1 MSRTD
6 IVDEAEAQASLELL
20 REINTKAAII
30 TTPIEKLDG
39 KKLLDVMEHPVS
51 LAQELMEEEEVC
63 PECGHVHEH
72 GEHHHHDHEEHE
84 HHHDHDHECGCG
96 HDHDHEEHEH
106 HHHDHDHECGCGHDH
121 HEHDHECGCGHHHHH
136 ADEVFNSIGF
146 DTVKKYNEVELS
158 DILNKLCNDDN
169 VLRAKGFVDSGN
181 EDWWYFDLVPG
192 EFEIRLGKPIY
203 TGQVCVIGKDLDEN
217 TIKELFLG

>member
-1 MSRTD
+1 MN
-6 IVDEAEAQASLELL
+6 IQEELL
-20 REINTKAAII
+20 
-30 TTPIEKLDG
+30 
-39 KKLLDVMEHPVS
+39 
-51 LAQELMEEEEVC
+51 
-63 PECGHVHEH
+63 HE
-72 GEHHHHDHEEHE
+72 HDHECCGHNHHE
-84 HHHDHDHECGCG
+84 HDHHEHDHDHECCGHDHHEHDHECGCG
-96 HDHDHEEHEH
+96 HDHHE
-106 HHHDHDHECGCGHDH
+106 HDHECGCGHDH

>member
-1 MSRTD
+1 MLKIFLAEDEVVVRETIKRMIPWEELGFELVGEAADGEMALPLLLRQQPDLLITD
-6 IVDEAEAQASLELL
+6 I
-20 REINTKAAII
+20 KM
-30 TTPIEKLDG
+30 PFMDG
-39 KKLLDVMEHPVS
+39 L
-51 LAQELMEEEEVC
+51 
-63 PECGHVHEH
+63 
-72 GEHHHHDHEEHE
+72 
-84 HHHDHDHECGCG
+84 
-96 HDHDHEEHEH
+96 
-106 HHHDHDHECGCGHDH
+106 
-121 HEHDHECGCGHHHHH
+121 
-136 ADEVFNSIGF
+136 
-146 DTVKKYNEVELS
+146 ELS

>member
-1 MSRTD
+1 MRIFSIILAD
-6 IVDEAEAQASLELL
+6 DEQQILYGMKKGIEW
-20 REINTKAAII
+20 
-30 TTPIEKLDG
+30 EKLGFRVAGVAQNG
-39 KKLLDVMEHPVS
+39 KEAL
-51 LAQELMEEEEVC
+51 ELMEE
-63 PECGHVHEH
+63 VHPDLVISDIKMPFMD
-72 GEHHHHDHEEHE
+72 GL
-84 HHHDHDHECGCG
+84 
-96 HDHDHEEHEH
+96 
-106 HHHDHDHECGCGHDH
+106 
-121 HEHDHECGCGHHHHH
+121 
-136 ADEVFNSIGF
+136 
-146 DTVKKYNEVELS
+146 ELS

>member
-1 MSRTD
+1 MKD
-6 IVDEAEAQASLELL
+6 MEKEL
-20 REINTKAAII
+20 
-30 TTPIEKLDG
+30 
-39 KKLLDVMEHPVS
+39 H
-51 LAQELMEEEEVC
+51 
-63 PECGHVHEH
+63 
-72 GEHHHHDHEEHE
+72 EHHHHEEECECGCGCGHHHHDEEHE
-84 HHHDHDHECGCG
+84 HHHDEECGCG
-96 HDHDHEEHEH
+96 CGCEHHHHEHEAHEH
-106 HHHDHDHECGCGHDH
+106 HHHHE
-121 HEHDHECGCGHHHHH
+121 EECGCGHHHHH

>member
-1 MSRTD
+1 MTM
-6 IVDEAEAQASLELL
+6 IMNV
-20 REINTKAAII
+20 
-30 TTPIEKLDG
+30 
-39 KKLLDVMEHPVS
+39 V
-51 LAQELMEEEEVC
+51 
-63 PECGHVHEH
+63 
-72 GEHHHHDHEEHE
+72 
-84 HHHDHDHECGCG
+84 
-96 HDHDHEEHEH
+96 
-106 HHHDHDHECGCGHDH
+106 
-121 HEHDHECGCGHHHHH
+121 
-136 ADEVFNSIGF
+136 EVFNSIGF